1 MFSVFQLAGRER
13 FCNSLPRHEGEARL
27 MRGLGKGL
35 VGGTDAGKA
44 TGVSREKAGHA
55 ARPVVDLEF
64 GPIGLVGAA
73 KSEF

>member
-1 MFSVFQLAGRER
+1 
-13 FCNSLPRHEGEARL
+13 